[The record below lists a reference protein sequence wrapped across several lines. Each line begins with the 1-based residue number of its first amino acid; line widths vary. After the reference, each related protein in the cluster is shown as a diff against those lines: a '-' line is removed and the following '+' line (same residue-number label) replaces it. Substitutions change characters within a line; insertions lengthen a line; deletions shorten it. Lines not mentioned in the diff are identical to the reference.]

1 MGWNKPI
8 YKESQNT
15 KRINELHRCL
25 DWIDSEDKLNFKI
38 EYAYQSISGWEH
50 ADKNRNYNEITIKA
64 NKLIRE
70 LVSFHRLDNKFDI
83 LQKK

>member
-8 YKESQNT
+8 HKESQNS

-70 LVSFHRLDNKFDI
+70 LVSFHQLDNKFDI